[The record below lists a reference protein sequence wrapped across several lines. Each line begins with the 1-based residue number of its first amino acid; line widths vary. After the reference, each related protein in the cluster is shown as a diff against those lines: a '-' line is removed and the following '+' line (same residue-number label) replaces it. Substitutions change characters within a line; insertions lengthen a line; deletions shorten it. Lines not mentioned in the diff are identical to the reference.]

1 MSHLQNLPS
10 IYYKEGNEDK
20 NYKTIMNLK
29 Y

>member
-10 IYYKEGNEDK
+10 IYYKEDNEDK
-20 NYKTIMNLK
+20 NHKTIMNLK